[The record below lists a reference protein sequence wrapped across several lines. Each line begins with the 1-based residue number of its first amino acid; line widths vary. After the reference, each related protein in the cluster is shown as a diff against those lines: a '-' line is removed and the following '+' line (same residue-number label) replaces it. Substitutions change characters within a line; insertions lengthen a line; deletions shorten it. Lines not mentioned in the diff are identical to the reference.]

1 MGKKI
6 RTDNSII
13 EIKLAFWGATKN
25 LYLLEKIL
33 VHIENMPIYQ
43 YCNYLSQVAL
53 CIELGL
59 KTIIVNTDDFDQIH
73 CLDKLFFKSPEAFQ
87 KVFKSLFPDDELFN
101 SNISSIKNIF
111 KDFRYMEL
119 DSTLKEYLDE
129 SIINSDKTI
138 NFKNAFNLQNVQF
151 LHILLDNI
159 KEYEK
164 NIREETLKYMTDLD
178 FSNNDIIN
186 QYSKLLKK
194 VTVTSTTESS
204 LDYLTVKIENG
215 FSIKKQFIA
224 YFDILGYKNDLLH
237 DDEIRKNELLNL
249 ISSSINLLKQIIEM
263 FKTADDKIDINLKA
277 FSDNFLLCTEK
288 DYIALLEIVG
298 CMQAA
303 LFSFNTSI
311 RGALCYDELF
321 FSKEFVFGKGLINAY
336 FIENEISV
344 FPRIL
349 VDNSFLTGIENNI
362 NQNGQEN
369 INSYPVL
376 KNIEDYF
383 YIDIDNN
390 KYLNYLGVM
399 KKYKE
404 YEEEYGGL
412 VNFHELLDSHI
423 KYININ
429 LNSGDMRV
437 EQKIQWIKSYH
448 NKFCIGNSIN
458 EYIIQ

>member
-1 MGKKI
+1 M
-6 RTDNSII
+6 
-13 EIKLAFWGATKN
+13 
-25 LYLLEKIL
+25 
-33 VHIENMPIYQ
+33 
-43 YCNYLSQVAL
+43 
-53 CIELGL
+53 
-59 KTIIVNTDDFDQIH
+59 
-73 CLDKLFFKSPEAFQ
+73 
-87 KVFKSLFPDDELFN
+87 
-101 SNISSIKNIF
+101 
-111 KDFRYMEL
+111 
-119 DSTLKEYLDE
+119 
-129 SIINSDKTI
+129 
-138 NFKNAFNLQNVQF
+138 
-151 LHILLDNI
+151 
-159 KEYEK
+159 
-164 NIREETLKYMTDLD
+164 
-178 FSNNDIIN
+178 
-186 QYSKLLKK
+186 
-194 VTVTSTTESS
+194 
-204 LDYLTVKIENG
+204 DYLTVKIENG

-224 YFDILGYKNDLLH
+224 YFDVLGYKDDLLH
-237 DDEIRKNELLNL
+237 GDEIRKNELLNL
-249 ISSSINLLKQIIEM
+249 ISSSISLLKQIIEM

-277 FSDNFLLCTEK
+277 FSDNFLICTEK

-336 FIENEISV
+336 FIENEISI

-349 VDNSFLTGIENNI
+349 VDNSFLTGIKNNI

-376 KNIEDYF
+376 KNIENYF
-383 YIDIDNN
+383 CIDVDNN

-404 YEEEYGGL
+404 YEEEYGGV
-412 VNFHELLDSHI
+412 VNFHELLDSHV
-423 KYININ
+423 KYINNN